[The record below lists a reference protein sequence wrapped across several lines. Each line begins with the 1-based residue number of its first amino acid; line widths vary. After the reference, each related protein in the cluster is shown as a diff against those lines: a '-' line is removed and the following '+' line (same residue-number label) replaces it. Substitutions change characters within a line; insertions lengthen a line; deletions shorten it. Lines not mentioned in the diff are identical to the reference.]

1 MAARPSASAPDS
13 GRITVPKLNRDPIQ
27 SLCPL
32 PIIVRVEGHDLEIPA
47 MTAAEWLTVLM
58 VESLELDDIFPGLLG
73 EDDIDLVEE
82 LIISGVLGLGEFHE
96 LVLSII
102 EVASAR
108 PWWVTLRL
116 IEAARGSWDILGGE
130 MGLRGVDA
138 TRLSLSAWLDILLL
152 TIIRSMEQKDV
163 QMFTL
168 KLEAPPPQAQQD
180 AEQSMEMPAAA
191 FLAMAE

>member
-1 MAARPSASAPDS
+1 
-13 GRITVPKLNRDPIQ
+13 
-27 SLCPL
+27 
-32 PIIVRVEGHDLEIPA
+32 

-58 VESLELDDIFPGLLG
+58 VENLELDDIFPGLLD
-73 EDDIDLVEE
+73 EDGVEVVE
-82 LIISGVLGLGEFHE
+82 DLIIDGTLDLEEFQE
-96 LVLSII
+96 LVLSVI

-116 IEAARGSWDILGGE
+116 VEAARGSWDILGGE
-130 MGLRGVDA
+130 MGLRGVDP
-138 TRLSLSAWLDILLL
+138 TRLSLSAWLDVLLL
-152 TIIRSMEQKDV
+152 IIIRSMDQKDV